1 MDPTL
6 SVLILFLAGMV
17 MSALGAMTGLGGGFL
32 AVPFMIFVWG
42 EGLAASVLLSL
53 TMILANSISSSV
65 FYLRNRMVDV
75 KMALWLIVPAV
86 PGLFAGYLLLKNLS
100 PRPFYLMF
108 AALLFCVTTYILIS
122 RTRKK
127 GGEGAENGIPH
138 PREGWRRLLV
148 TAPFSFL
155 AGTASSAFGIGGGA
169 IFMPLQVTLLKKNVK
184 KAIATTM
191 MVLAM
196 MTLFRVFV
204 ISGADVDLLTAIPLA
219 TGAVLGAQLGAM
231 MVRRIKGRYLFYLLI
246 AFLFMVAFY
255 TALRGLG
262 VVL

>member
-32 AVPFMIFVWG
+32 AVPFMLFIWG
-42 EGLAASVLLSL
+42 EGMASSVLLSL
-53 TMILANSISSSV
+53 TMILANSLSSSV

-86 PGLFAGYLLLKNLS
+86 PGLFAGYLILINLS
-100 PRPFYLMF
+100 PRPFYILF
-108 AALLFCVTTYILIS
+108 ALLLFCVTTYILIS
-122 RTRKK
+122 RTRK
-127 GGEGAENGIPH
+127 GRGEGED
-138 PREGWRRLLV
+138 EGDRSEKKGLHQLLI

-204 ISGADVDLLTAIPLA
+204 ISGADVDLLIAVPLA

-231 MVRRIKGRYLFYLLI
+231 VVRKVRGLYLFYLLV

-255 TALRGLG
+255 TAARGLG
-262 VVL
+262 LI